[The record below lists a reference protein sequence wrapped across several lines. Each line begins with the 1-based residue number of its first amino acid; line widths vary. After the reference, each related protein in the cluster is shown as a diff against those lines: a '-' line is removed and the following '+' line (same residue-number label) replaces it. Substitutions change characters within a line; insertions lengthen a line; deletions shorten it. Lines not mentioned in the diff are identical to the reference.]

1 MILKTGKRR
10 FLCQKLKCRNP
21 SHQGLRIA
29 ETCVNMVLSPD
40 FGALPPLICLPVSY
54 ADGGTTKPVIESE
67 KRAI

>member
-29 ETCVNMVLSPD
+29 ETVRE
-40 FGALPPLICLPVSY
+40 GKGLIFRICIFV
-54 ADGGTTKPVIESE
+54 
-67 KRAI
+67 